1 MESEPSTVA
10 QPEQDLANR
19 GVFPVICLPMQ
30 TKPNQTRPPDILIVD
45 DSSTMRRI
53 IINTLSRIGYTDVV
67 EGENGKSGLE
77 KLGQGGVEMI
87 ITDWNMPEMDGLE
100 FVKTVRGQNPAIPI
114 LMVTTNAAKED
125 IVEALQAGVNNYV
138 VKPFTPETLKE
149 KIESLLG

>member
-1 MESEPSTVA
+1 M
-10 QPEQDLANR
+10 
-19 GVFPVICLPMQ
+19 
-30 TKPNQTRPPDILIVD
+30 KILVVD

-53 IINTLSRIGYTDVV
+53 IINTLSRIGYSDVV
-67 EGENGKSGLE
+67 EGENGKQGLD
-77 KLGQGGVEMI
+77 KLNQGGVEMI

-100 FVKTVRGQNPAIPI
+100 FVQHVRGNNPSIPI

-125 IVEALQAGVNNYV
+125 IVQALQSGVNNYV

>member
-1 MESEPSTVA
+1 MSNRY
-10 QPEQDLANR
+10 DL
-19 GVFPVICLPMQ
+19 
-30 TKPNQTRPPDILIVD
+30 TKEIPLKILIVD

-53 IINTLSRIGYTDVV
+53 IINTLSRIGYSDVV
-67 EGENGKSGLE
+67 EAEHGKAGLE

-100 FVKTVRGQNPAIPI
+100 FVQTVRGQNQNIPI

-125 IVEALQAGVNNYV
+125 IVQALQSGVNNYV